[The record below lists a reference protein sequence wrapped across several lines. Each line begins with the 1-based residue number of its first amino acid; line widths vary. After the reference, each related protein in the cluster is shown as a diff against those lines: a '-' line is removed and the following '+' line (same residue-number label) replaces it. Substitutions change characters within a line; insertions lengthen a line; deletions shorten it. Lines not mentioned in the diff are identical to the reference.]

1 MSPLL
6 ADVIRE
12 MGYRKATE
20 FYIALGQGKVS
31 TKTVANK
38 LMQRLKAGEAV
49 EEEPAGLAD
58 GREDRARRTKDAA
71 TYGIR

>member
-1 MSPLL
+1 
-6 ADVIRE
+6 
-12 MGYRKATE
+12 MGYKKGTD

-49 EEEPAGLAD
+49 EDRPGASP
-58 GREDRARRTKDAA
+58 GRGPEDRARRTKDASN
-71 TYGIR
+71 